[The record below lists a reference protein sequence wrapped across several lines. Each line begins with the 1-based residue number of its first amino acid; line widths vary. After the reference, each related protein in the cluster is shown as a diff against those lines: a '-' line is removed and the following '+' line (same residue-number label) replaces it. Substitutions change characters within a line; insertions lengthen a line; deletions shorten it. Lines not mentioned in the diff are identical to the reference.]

1 MITLYIHIYATM
13 GLKST
18 FGCMIELCGFEG
30 VENGAAVSLFHTFCY
45 VNDQAL
51 IGNEVLGIWIENSM
65 FSSPLYF
72 YGLMRKLKVYKDCW
86 AKTVCVVIMF
96 FNTLMLYLK
105 SLISWLSKLTWNNL
119 YILVFVW
126 PAS

>member
-13 GLKST
+13 GSKST

-30 VENGAAVSLFHTFCY
+30 VENGAVVSLFHTFCY
-45 VNDQAL
+45 VNDQTL

-65 FSSPLYF
+65 FWSPLYF

-105 SLISWLSKLTWNNL
+105 SLISWLSKLT
-119 YILVFVW
+119 
-126 PAS
+126 